1 MSPAKIGLTVIW
13 LACIAS
19 FLAEPG
25 STAAQIGRI
34 VFWVLVVV
42 HAIECAA
49 FYRLLKRAPGSI
61 GQHLVETFLFGMF
74 HVKDVQLAIERDA
87 QASAEAPR

>member
-1 MSPAKIGLTVIW
+1 MSLAKIGVGVLW

-25 STAAQIGRI
+25 STAGRIGRI
-34 VFWVLVVV
+34 LFWVLAAT

-49 FYRLLKRAPGSI
+49 FYRLLKRAPGSLSH
-61 GQHLVETFLFGMF
+61 HLLSTFVFGMF
-74 HVKDVQLAIERDA
+74 HVKDVQLELQGD
-87 QASAEAPR
+87 ASAPK

>member
-1 MSPAKIGLTVIW
+1 MSLAKIGLVAIW

-25 STAAQIGRI
+25 STAGRIGRI

-42 HAIECAA
+42 HSIECAG
-49 FYRLLKRAPGSI
+49 FYRLLKRAPGSLP
-61 GQHLVETFLFGMF
+61 QHLAETFAFGMF
-74 HVKDVQLAIERDA
+74 HIRDVQLAIERDA
-87 QASAEAPR
+87 QASE